1 MARHRPAARTRRR
14 FIPLIS
20 DDYHVATH
28 RTDARPA
35 HEIAPAPVV
44 DDLPQG
50 LADTVADLIGR
61 PRAMGWIHLCSAVA
75 ATVGGLALVSVA
87 VIESSPRAILA
98 TVIYTVT
105 IVAMFSV
112 SAVYHRKHWHNPGAL
127 KWMKRL
133 DHSAIFVFIAGSYTP
148 FALLAMPPHTGNL
161 VLTIVWSGAALGVAL
176 KMWWPSAP
184 RWVGVPLYL
193 LLGWVAIWFAGSLLD
208 GGGPIVVGL
217 LVLGG
222 VLYNVGAILYALRWP
237 NPWPHTF
244 GYHEFFHAFTAAA
257 AISHYAAVWFVVL

>member
-1 MARHRPAARTRRR
+1 VTSRRADPTAASSVRE
-14 FIPLIS
+14 P
-20 DDYHVATH
+20 V
-28 RTDARPA
+28 
-35 HEIAPAPVV
+35 APAV

-61 PRAMGWIHLCSAVA
+61 PRARSWIHLCSAVT
-75 ATVGGLALVSVA
+75 ATMGGLALVSA
-87 VIESSPRAILA
+87 AGITSSQKAIFA
-98 TVIYTVT
+98 TLIYTVS

-112 SAVYHRKHWHNPGAL
+112 SAIYHRKHWHNPAAL

-148 FALLAMPPHTGNL
+148 FALLAMPPRTGAE
-161 VLTIVWSGAALGVAL
+161 VLTIVWTGAAAGVAL

-193 LLGWVAIWFAGSLLD
+193 LLGWVAICFAGSLLD

-217 LVLGG
+217 LVPGRGPLQHRRHP
-222 VLYNVGAILYALRWP
+222 LRP
-237 NPWPHTF
+237 SLAEPVAAYIRLSRVFPRLHRSRGDQSLHRSLVRRPINSPRSVHLH
-244 GYHEFFHAFTAAA
+244 GNTAA
-257 AISHYAAVWFVVL
+257 HEH

>member
-1 MARHRPAARTRRR
+1 LNTLIGEEYHLPSRRTGPAVAPEISGPPAA
-14 FIPLIS
+14 
-20 DDYHVATH
+20 
-28 RTDARPA
+28 
-35 HEIAPAPVV
+35 VV

-50 LADTVADLIGR
+50 LADTVADLIGQ
-61 PRAMGWIHLCSAVA
+61 PRARGWIHACSAVT

-87 VIESSPRAILA
+87 AITSSPRAIVA
-98 TVIYTVT
+98 TLIYTFT
-105 IVAMFSV
+105 IVTMFSV
-112 SAVYHRKHWHNPGAL
+112 SATYHRKHWHNPVAL

-133 DHSAIFVFIAGSYTP
+133 DHSAIFIFIAGSYTP
-148 FALLAMPPHTGNL
+148 FALLAMPPRTGHQ
-161 VLTIVWSGAALGVAL
+161 VLTIVWIGAAVGVAL

-222 VLYNVGAILYALRWP
+222 VLYNVGAILYAIRWP

-257 AISHYAAVWFVVL
+257 AVSHYIAVWFVVL